1 MLVSRYLKI
10 IGIKSKKIRFYI
22 LIILVSIVFVFTQI
36 STLNAVVGVP
46 EILNHQGRLL
56 DSDGNLLGGSSG
68 TNYCF
73 RFSIHDNAT
82 VGSGNKLWPT
92 DTPSTMTVLVT
103 NGVFNVGIG
112 DTSNGGDTLNYNFH
126 DNDNIYLNVAVAA
139 QVSSSCVGVTFET
152 VSPRQRILSSG
163 YAINSNTV
171 ASLTP
176 LSGNWLFQNGTVS
189 TTGELS
195 VADVFQA
202 GVGSG
207 ENTTT
212 TYARFGNST
221 AGHTDVMGATNDLLI
236 SGSLEVDG
244 LSYFDSSVFFT
255 NVSSTDLSAYE
266 AWFVST
272 STSSFDSAGVLRL
285 VSASAPTTD
294 VAGELAFDNNGW
306 AASRGAI
313 QVYDGTATTY
323 LIGALASDT
332 PTNGQ
337 VPKWNTGGTITWE
350 ADATATGAAD
360 PFTFLTNYGVINAVT
375 TTNPIWSQLGFNASS
390 TSHLNYVS
398 STAMDAGTILSG
410 TWNGT
415 TIAVTSGG
423 TGATSLNNL
432 ITLGDHTTG
441 NYLATL
447 ADAGGLTVS
456 NSGSET
462 AAVTVALD
470 LTNANTWT
478 GLQQFNNATTTNF
491 SAYEAWFGAT
501 ATSTFNT
508 NGSLTMA
515 SNIRSDANNTDDL
528 GAYGFA
534 WNNIYASSTA
544 YLDYVSSTSFTSAH
558 TSSTKWFGGGLN
570 VDCDAENQAL
580 SWDLSSQRFVCGDDD
595 TTAGADPFTFLTNYG
610 VINAV
615 TTTNPI
621 WSQLGFNASS
631 TSHLNYVSST
641 AMDAGTI
648 LSGTWNGTTIAVTS
662 GGTGATSL
670 NNLITLGDHT
680 TGNYLATLADA
691 GGLTVSNSGSETAA
705 VTVALDLTNANT
717 WTGLQQFNNA
727 TTTNFSAYEAWFGA
741 TATSTFNTNGSLT
754 MASNIRSDA
763 NNIDDLGA
771 YGFAWNNIYASSTAY
786 LDYVSSTSFT
796 SAHTS
801 STKWFGGGL
810 NVDCDAE
817 NQALSWDL
825 STQRFVCG
833 DDDTTAGADPFTF
846 LTNYGVINA
855 VTTTNPIWSQLG
867 FNASSTSHLNYVS
880 STAMDAGTI
889 LSGTWNGTTIAVTSG
904 GTGATSLNNL
914 ITLGDH
920 TTGNYLATLA
930 DAGGLTVSNSGSETA
945 AVTVALDLTNANT
958 WTGLQQFNN
967 ATTTNFSAYEAWFG

>member
-266 AWFVST
+266 AWFGAT
-272 STSSFDSAGVLRL
+272 ATSSFDSAGVLRL

-515 SNIRSDANNTDDL
+515 SNIRSDANN
-528 GAYGFA
+528 
-534 WNNIYASSTA
+534 
-544 YLDYVSSTSFTSAH
+544 
-558 TSSTKWFGGGLN
+558 
-570 VDCDAENQAL
+570 
-580 SWDLSSQRFVCGDDD
+580 
-595 TTAGADPFTFLTNYG
+595 
-610 VINAV
+610 
-615 TTTNPI
+615 
-621 WSQLGFNASS
+621 
-631 TSHLNYVSST
+631 
-641 AMDAGTI
+641 
-648 LSGTWNGTTIAVTS
+648 
-662 GGTGATSL
+662 
-670 NNLITLGDHT
+670 
-680 TGNYLATLADA
+680 
-691 GGLTVSNSGSETAA
+691 
-705 VTVALDLTNANT
+705 
-717 WTGLQQFNNA
+717 
-727 TTTNFSAYEAWFGA
+727 
-741 TATSTFNTNGSLT
+741 
-754 MASNIRSDA
+754 
-763 NNIDDLGA
+763 IDDLGA

-786 LDYVSSTSFT
+786 LDYVSSTMMQLSNGTLTNPSLNFIGSEST
-796 SAHTS
+796 GLSYTGSGIAVSVDGSVQFLVSAS
-801 STKWFGGGL
+801 DVAFYKDLIPGGGGSYDL
-810 NVDCDAE
+810 G
-817 NQALSWDL
+817 QASDKFNDLRLSGTAYL
-825 STQRFVCG
+825 ATVTSTMME
-833 DDDTTAGADPFTF
+833 P
-846 LTNYGVINA
+846 LTNNTYDFG
-855 VTTTNPIWSQLG
+855 SFG
-867 FNASSTSHLNYVS
+867 FAWNNLFVSSTSYLGNVTSTAIEPWANNTSDLGSYNFSWNDVFVSGTLYVAGLNYSGASRPVRQVALVPEFAGATLTGDGGSNTGTMTSDFCEQGVHANIPDTNTADCESGEIHNYYKWENIQGTPQDYDIWLRWRVPDNFAAWPANPISFESRRTDITNNTVS
-880 STAMDAGTI
+880 TTLYDTAGVAEV
-889 LSGTWNGTTIAVTSG
+889 TTSTSG
-904 GTGATSLNNL
+904 L
-914 ITLGDH
+914 
-920 TTGNYLATLA
+920 
-930 DAGGLTVSNSGSETA
+930 
-945 AVTVALDLTNANT
+945 ANT
-958 WTGLQQFNN
+958 WRNTFYEQTFTGTYTPGSYMTFQIYMR
-967 ATTTNFSAYEAWFG
+967 ADTNDDVQLGEITINYESSN